1 MRELLRAMLGASL
14 TTMAGFLAL
23 LFGVLPA
30 MKTLGIILAIGI
42 FTTLI
47 GAIFLLPVVI
57 YLYDRKFVEEIK

>member
-1 MRELLRAMLGASL
+1 MIGASL

-47 GAIFLLPVVI
+47 GAIFLLPVII
-57 YLYDRKFVEEIK
+57 YLYDVSQSKKKMQTTIK